1 MPSDEVIVS
10 HESALLYHRARR
22 LAEARGNDLEV
33 ESVTDLLAL
42 LGQPKLD
49 VLVLDGHN
57 RSRHTDVREHASSRE
72 TLSFTTPIVPGLRI
86 STPELALWQL
96 AGVKHPTD
104 VELIAY
110 EACGSYVPDNTSTV
124 GCICDLAPLCST
136 GSIARIADEL
146 DGTVGRRRRARVR
159 NLLASVVDAAASPA
173 EAKLCLAMVS
183 PRLAGGFG
191 LPKPIL
197 NSEVI
202 LTGDA
207 RALTKKRTVMP
218 DGLWAAEGLMYEYLG
233 AIHASQK
240 KMEEDA
246 GRDNALLAMGYQ
258 VMRITRK
265 QVNNYDLYRG
275 LMETIRLNLH
285 VRLELPSPRILE
297 QQYSLW
303 KKLYRS
309 NGD

>member
-10 HESALLYHRARR
+10 HESALLYHRACR
-22 LAEARGNDLEV
+22 LAKARGEEV
-33 ESVTDLLAL
+33 SARSVPDLLAL

-49 VLVLDGHN
+49 VLVLDGQN
-57 RSRHTDVREHASSRE
+57 RSRHADVREHASPRE
-72 TLSFTTPIVPGLRI
+72 VLSFTTPIAPGLRI

-96 AGVKHPTD
+96 AKGKHPTGI
-104 VELIAY
+104 ELMAY
-110 EACGSYVPDNTSTV
+110 EACGSFVPDDTSTV
-124 GCICDLAPLCST
+124 GCICDLTPLCST
-136 GSIARIADEL
+136 DSIARIADEL
-146 DGTVGRRRRARVR
+146 DGTTSRRRRAGVSK
-159 NLLASVVDAAASPA
+159 LLASIVDAAASPA

-183 PRLAGGFG
+183 PRLSGGFG

-197 NSEVI
+197 NSEVT
-202 LTGDA
+202 LTGNA
-207 RALTKKRTVMP
+207 RALTKKRTVMS
-218 DGLWAAEGLMYEYLG
+218 DGLWVAEGLMYEYLG

-240 KMEEDA
+240 KMEDDA

-265 QVNNYDLYRG
+265 QVNNYELYRG

-297 QQYSLW
+297 RQYSLW

-309 NGD
+309 NDN